1 MHDETTTTAPRRR
14 ALLIGSPVGGLLG
27 VLPDVATM
35 RCELEAWGFECEE
48 RTGADATRE
57 EILRALHELV
67 AWAQPADAIVIY
79 YSGHGGRGIVVE
91 REGERSGPKLS
102 FLVPWD
108 IDHEGDFRGI
118 LEHELAGIVDDLS
131 LRTPN
136 VTVILDCCHSA
147 GMARGTDV
155 PRAVPE
161 RRIMTSAQQA
171 SLAALDRRPRPLDA
185 DGHRGVVRVVAT
197 APGSLAFEFRE
208 PGRNGGYLTHEL
220 CAALAEARQVPLAWE
235 AILGKVRER
244 VAERRRST
252 LQRPEVEG
260 PRRRLPFSLDE
271 PAVDGERSTLVYGSD
286 GAPWMRAGRLHGLC
300 KGDTVEIQAGG
311 SIAATGR
318 VVALLDHAARL
329 ELDPRAD
336 GQRPALGST
345 VVPRTLALRR
355 TVRVDP
361 GALGVEGVLWGLER
375 SLRLRVVDDDEPADF
390 LVALVDGGLHL
401 SGPPWLRRVPRPTT
415 PEGVDALVAD
425 LDALARS
432 EILLAALAC
441 PPGLDGGA
449 SPIDWEVEVKVTA
462 PDGTEPQPL
471 VRDQVLPEG
480 TLVYAELR
488 HRSLG
493 RPTLYVNVLDRGVSG
508 RLALVN
514 ASEPAGVQLR
524 AQEERWVGRRRTGGP
539 LGVAL
544 AWPDCV
550 PRGHSGHETLYF
562 VVSQRPLDL
571 RSLLEG
577 PRAERAPRSLGQT
590 RGTPADELETP
601 LAWTVTRVG
610 FGVAGVAG

>member
-14 ALLIGSPVGGLLG
+14 ALLLGSPVGGLLG

-35 RCELEAWGFECEE
+35 RRELEAWGFSCDEL
-48 RTGADATRE
+48 TGTAATRE
-57 EILRALHELV
+57 GILRALRELV
-67 AWAQPADAIVIY
+67 AWARPADAIVIY
-79 YSGHGGRGIVVE
+79 YSGHGGRGLVVA
-91 REGERSGPKLS
+91 REGDPPGPKLS

-155 PRAVPE
+155 PRALPGP
-161 RRIMTSAQQA
+161 RIMTSAQLS

-208 PGRNGGYLTHEL
+208 PERKGGYLTFEL
-220 CAALAEARQVPLAWE
+220 CAALAEARQVPLPWE
-235 AILGKVRER
+235 AILGQVRER

-260 PRRRLPFSLDE
+260 PRWRLPFSLDE
-271 PAVDGERSTLVYGSD
+271 PMVDGERSTLVYGSD

-300 KGDTVEIQAGG
+300 TGDTVEIQARG

-329 ELDPRAD
+329 ELDPGAREP
-336 GQRPALGST
+336 RPPLGST
-345 VVPRTLALRR
+345 VVPRTLAHRR

-361 GALGVEGVLWGLER
+361 EALGVAGVLVGLEH
-375 SLRLRVVDDDEPADF
+375 SLRLWVVDDDEPADF
-390 LVALVDGGLHL
+390 VVALVDGGLHL

-415 PEGVDALVAD
+415 PQGVAALVAD
-425 LDALARS
+425 LDGLARA

-449 SPIDWEVEVKVTA
+449 SPIDWEVEVKATA
-462 PDGTEPQPL
+462 PREHEPKPL
-471 VRDQVLPEG
+471 VPGQALREG

-488 HRSLG
+488 HRSKG
-493 RPTLYVNVLDRGVSG
+493 MPTLYVNMLDRGVSG

-524 AQEERWVGRRRTGGP
+524 PEEERWVGRRRQGGP

-544 AWPDCV
+544 GWPADV
-550 PRGHSGHETLYF
+550 PRGQNGHETLYF

-577 PRAERAPRSLGQT
+577 PQAERAARPLGQT
-590 RGTPADELETP
+590 RGSPAEELETP

-610 FGVAGVAG
+610 FGVVGVAE